1 MLAAI
6 ASFSKPLS
14 EKEGI
19 RKSIRNHGFV
29 QGFGVTDPSGLQRKS
44 GRLLVLG
51 SASVGGDASQELDR
65 QVGEHHKRRSPAK
78 WSARVAGHKWAS
90 RIGKFGSEGDVLQ
103 VEFDES
109 EVDASELAASLRASK
124 KFRYVEP
131 DLLIQRH
138 AVPGVEMRVFDRKGY
153 IGPRA
158 SQGDAT
164 SVVIAFLDTG
174 LDFNNPLFA
183 GVVKPGKKI
192 LTEGAKSDL
201 LDDSEMDYNGHGT
214 QMAGLS
220 LGVAGGFE
228 ESGKRNVR
236 LMGVKVMNADGYGSL
251 SDLVKGIQW
260 ASENGA
266 QVLNIS
272 AGTPEKSD
280 LLAAVVRSVIQKGIV
295 VVASAGNTA
304 SQMREY
310 PSAIPG
316 VLSVGA
322 TNRHGQIAEFSN
334 HGKDVELYAQGVEL
348 ASVATGA
355 TGARNAW
362 GNASG
367 TSASAALVSGAIAAQ
382 ATRGGTVQ
390 AAKSRILRDAVSAY
404 GTDVQPEVIKVLNLA
419 SVEAANSRDS
429 LVVSAYPTYK
439 YIGLENQAAFELLV
453 SNASANS
460 VKNWEL
466 RVVFDGAKASK
477 ELVVQTGAIRPF
489 GVARVDVGLAT
500 TDVCDTDCRIYA
512 TVQGDVGL
520 EKHLL
525 ADVHVTSQP
534 RAQVSIADVWVDASK
549 ADGSRSLRFTAYNRS
564 PWDLAGARLEVDVRA
579 GIGDG
584 FHMLPTNP
592 VEVKG
597 GQDLRTQSSQSYT
610 IALPDP
616 LDTLDRLG
624 TSVSM
629 VADGYVIGRKRRDF
643 QHLNSDRVR
652 AFHNQA
658 THQLQAEEAIRL
670 LKMHGVT
677 IADLENPQYLGN
689 KGEYESD
696 WSPKRED
703 EYVTGSTY
711 RVDVTGL
718 SGRLSTNL
726 TLHNGLN
733 DVDCADFTFGYTN
746 TPFDSHFWI
755 VDISDDDGLGFE
767 HHSALTKVRAL
778 LFGRASSSDSRWK
791 YGAIDHYKNGYKNTA
806 YWLLGQALH
815 LLGDM
820 SVPEHVDDENWHGVW
835 GSAYENWMKSN
846 SYKWTAIHAMN
857 SGGVVN
863 PYRADGKTGI
873 LPAVPIEGSSL
884 RNVDPIRFLM
894 YTTAQVA
901 NIFPW
906 YSLGWNGGLYNGQ
919 SGNKL
924 IGGELPHYEVY
935 LAPLLASLP
944 NHPQAPRD
952 LSKNE
957 VKDFCTLAGC
967 TTQCQEVDVV
977 SPMEEYRDC
986 WGGGDGHVDRDNTDN
1001 DGNDDDGDLSVI
1013 ASHSYVNGIRALAGL
1028 IYYFGIETGQIPK
1041 LKSNPAMSA
1050 IQQLLLD

>member
-1 MLAAI
+1 MNTFCSLVLLLSAMAFAAQPS
-6 ASFSKPLS
+6 AGRAFR
-14 EKEGI
+14 E
-19 RKSIRNHGFV
+19 SIRNHGFV
-29 QGFGVTDPSGLQRKS
+29 QGFGESESSSLQRKN

-51 SASVGGDASQELDR
+51 SASVGGDAAQELDR
-65 QVGEHHKRRSPAK
+65 QVGEHHKRRAPAK

-90 RIGKFGSEGDVLQ
+90 RIGTFGSEGDVLQ
-103 VEFDES
+103 VDFDES
-109 EVDASELAASLRASK
+109 EVDASELAATLRASK

-138 AVPGVEMRVFDRKGY
+138 AVPGAEMRVFDRKGY

-192 LTEGAKSDL
+192 LTEGAKSDS

-322 TNRHGQIAEFSN
+322 TNRHGLIAEFSN

-355 TGARNAW
+355 TGASNAW

-367 TSASAALVSGAIAAQ
+367 TSASAALVSGAVAAQ

-419 SVEAANSRDS
+419 SMDAANSRDS

-439 YIGLENQAAFELLV
+439 YIGLENKATFELLV
-453 SNASANS
+453 SNASANT
-460 VKNWEL
+460 VKNREL
-466 RVVFDGAKASK
+466 RVMFDGAKASK

-489 GVARVDVGLAT
+489 GVARVDVALAAK
-500 TDVCDTDCRIYA
+500 DVCDTDCRIYA

-534 RAQVSIADVWVDASK
+534 RAQVSIADVWVDDSK
-549 ADGSRSLRFTAYNRS
+549 PDGSRSLRFTAYNRS

-592 VEVKG
+592 VEVKD
-597 GQDLRTQSSQSYT
+597 GQDLRTQSSRSYS

-616 LDTLDRLG
+616 VDTLDRLG
-624 TSVSM
+624 ISISM

-652 AFHNQA
+652 AFHNQY

-677 IADLENPQYLGN
+677 IADLENPQYLGD
-689 KGEYESD
+689 KGEYE
-696 WSPKRED
+696 REWEPRREND
-703 EYVTGSTY
+703 YVQGTTY
-711 RVDVTGL
+711 FIRRDGVYTPTTL
-718 SGRLSTNL
+718 A
-726 TLHNGLN
+726 LHNGLN
-733 DVDCADFTFGYTN
+733 DVDCADFTFGYSG
-746 TPFDSHFWI
+746 PDDQFDSHFWI
-755 VDISDDDGLGFE
+755 VDDGDDVGLKSNGTP

-778 LFGRASSSDSRWK
+778 LKGQQGASDSWWK
-791 YGAIDHYKNGYKNTA
+791 YGAIDHYRAGHKAAA

-815 LLGDM
+815 LVGDM
-820 SVPEHVDDENWHGVW
+820 SVPEHVTNDNWHGFV
-835 GSAYENWMKSN
+835 GTIYEQWMADN
-846 SYKWTAIHAMN
+846 SYQWKAEDARMK
-857 SGGVVN
+857 GGALN
-863 PYRADGKTGI
+863 PYRLDGKFGFGA
-873 LPAVPIEGSSL
+873 PSSS
-884 RNVDPIRFLM
+884 NPDHVVDPVRFVM
-894 YTTAQVA
+894 YTTAQIA
-901 NIFPW
+901 DMFPW
-906 YSLGWNGGLYNGQ
+906 ESPSYANNAGWNGDIDYGGNSGEKYKKYLDQFFNARPACPRAENDLYDNWGF
-919 SGNKL
+919 
-924 IGGELPHYEVY
+924 ELFG
-935 LAPLLASLP
+935 S
-944 NHPQAPRD
+944 N
-952 LSKNE
+952 
-957 VKDFCTLAGC
+957 TLN
-967 TTQCQEVDVV
+967 
-977 SPMEEYRDC
+977 
-986 WGGGDGHVDRDNTDN
+986 DN
-1001 DGNDDDGDLSVI
+1001 DGDLSTI
-1013 ASHSYVNGIRALAGL
+1013 ASISYVNGIRAVAGL
-1028 IYYFGIETGQIPK
+1028 LYYFGVETGQIPK
-1041 LKSNPAMSA
+1041 PTGFPGMSA